1 MTSPPSVSR
10 PPAPAVAPVVHA
22 GVRYEQA
29 SSDERQGDQDG
40 GYLVALGAGSGAR
53 LWRLKVY
60 EVPDHRAAGV
70 AMGGIYF
77 RTLCL
82 VPDRNE
88 LEIENEHDP
97 VRSCGWACRQSLKP
111 ALGGRVG
118 YGGMNGLGRRGACS
132 VQRQHDEGGPMSGRV
147 RRFFPGGTVSCVN

>member
-88 LEIENEHDP
+88 LEIENE
-97 VRSCGWACRQSLKP
+97 A
-111 ALGGRVG
+111 GGVYRFDLATRAV
-118 YGGMNGLGRRGACS
+118 MKT
-132 VQRQHDEGGPMSGRV
+132 GGPLE
-147 RRFFPGGTVSCVN
+147 VSPTPPAKPKPKPE